1 MGRSGGA
8 HHTTCTTIRHIMG
21 MGRSSAA
28 TSHVRPNRL
37 SAGIPAGPLARA
49 ATSASNVRDADR
61 KANFVNTHAGG
72 FLEKRKSECFEISND
87 RRSHFTAAAPKA
99 AAAGENQVSVAPL
112 AHCET
117 RLEGTLSPRFSRA
130 HADALVS

>member
-1 MGRSGGA
+1 
-8 HHTTCTTIRHIMG
+8 MG

-49 ATSASNVRDADR
+49 ATSASNARDADR

-72 FLEKRKSECFEISND
+72 FLEKEAEECFEISNFPFVS
-87 RRSHFTAAAPKA
+87 RLHRSAF
-99 AAAGENQVSVAPL
+99 L
-112 AHCET
+112 
-117 RLEGTLSPRFSRA
+117 RFIVR
-130 HADALVS
+130 

>member
-1 MGRSGGA
+1 VPRTFETRTGKPISSTPTLADLSTKRRS
-8 HHTTCTTIRHIMG
+8 T
-21 MGRSSAA
+21 
-28 TSHVRPNRL
+28 
-37 SAGIPAGPLARA
+37 
-49 ATSASNVRDADR
+49 
-61 KANFVNTHAGG
+61 
-72 FLEKRKSECFEISND
+72 SND

-130 HADALVS
+130 HADAIVS

>member
-37 SAGIPAGPLARA
+37 SAGIPAGPPARA
-49 ATSASNVRDADR
+49 ATSASTARR
-61 KANFVNTHAGG
+61 RGQESNFVNT
-72 FLEKRKSECFEISND
+72 
-87 RRSHFTAAAPKA
+87 
-99 AAAGENQVSVAPL
+99 L
-112 AHCET
+112 ADFIEET
-117 RLEGTLSPRFSRA
+117 NMRNVL
-130 HADALVS
+130 

>member
-1 MGRSGGA
+1 MG
-8 HHTTCTTIRHIMG
+8 I
-21 MGRSSAA
+21 GRSSAA

-72 FLEKRKSECFEISND
+72 FLDETSND